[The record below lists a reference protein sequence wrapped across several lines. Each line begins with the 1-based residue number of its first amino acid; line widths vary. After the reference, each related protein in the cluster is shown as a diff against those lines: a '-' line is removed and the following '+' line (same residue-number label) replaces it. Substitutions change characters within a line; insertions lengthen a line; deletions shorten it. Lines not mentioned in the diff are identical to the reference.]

1 MNFFESQRLARAQ
14 SKRLVFMFA
23 LAVLAVVA
31 AIDLVLV
38 VMLFAGQDR
47 EHNEALSL
55 GQIIAANTGAML
67 AAGVATIV
75 LISIASLFKMAS
87 LRSGG
92 SAVAHSMG
100 GTLVSSDT
108 NNPHHRR
115 LRNIVEEI
123 AIASGV
129 PVPEIYVLE
138 QEAGINAFAAG
149 YSPADAAV
157 AVTRGAMEK
166 LTRDELQG
174 VIAHEFSHVLNGDMR
189 LNIKL
194 MGVLFGILVLGI
206 IGRKLLENMRHVRDS
221 KGTLPLLVAAVA
233 VTIIGYTGVFFGRI
247 IKARISREREYLA
260 DASAVQFTR
269 QTLGIAGALKK
280 IGGLAEGSKLEDAQ
294 AEEVSHMLFGD
305 GVGYSALFATHP
317 PLVDRIRRLDP
328 QFKPTEYVEIAKR
341 WSAPVDV
348 LALDA
353 QIQHRAISGLAGDA
367 YAPAVQMAATAAT
380 AGALPGRRAQMR
392 VSPAHVAA
400 QIGNPA
406 QDDYDTADAIHRQV
420 PKDLQTAAHDQ
431 TQAMELIFALLLDAD
446 EAIVTRQLS
455 MIASHAGSSAMATT
469 ESLLPKIA
477 GLHPMLR
484 LPLAAMAF
492 PSIRRFPRPNLQQF
506 TALMEKLIHADG
518 KIGLFEYS
526 LAKLVGTQITD
537 VLDPSRSGAV
547 GKRKLVQCQSHIGAL
562 FSIIAAFGQDDADSA
577 KRAFAAGMN
586 TLFQQSAPTYGVP
599 QNWVKALDEALPVLD
614 ELDSTAKQMLIEALV
629 RTISTDGKVAV
640 GEAELLRV
648 VCAALHCPLPPMLS
662 TAA

>member
-14 SKRLVFMFA
+14 SKRMLLLFG
-23 LAVLAVVA
+23 LAVLAIVA

-38 VMLFAGQDR
+38 IALFAGQSR
-47 EHNEALSL
+47 EDGEIMSL
-55 GQIIAANTGAML
+55 AEIVRVNTGAL
-67 AAGVATIV
+67 IGGAIGTVA
-75 LISIASLFKMAS
+75 LITVASLFKMAS

-92 SAVAHSMG
+92 SAVAQSLG
-100 GTLVSSDT
+100 GTLVSADT
-108 NNPHHRR
+108 RNPHHRR
-115 LRNIVEEI
+115 LRNVVEEI

-206 IGRKLLENMRHVRDS
+206 VGRKLLENMRHVRDS
-221 KGTLPLLVAAVA
+221 KGTAPIFIAAIA

-247 IKARISREREYLA
+247 IKARISRQREFLA

-269 QTLGIAGALKK
+269 QTGGIAGALKK
-280 IGGLAEGSKLEDAQ
+280 VGGLAEGSKLENAE

-317 PLVDRIRRLDP
+317 PLLERIKRLDP
-328 QFKPTEYVEIAKR
+328 QFKPSQYTEIAKR

-353 QIQHRAISGLAGDA
+353 EMERSGIAGLAAGTGSA
-367 YAPAVQMAATAAT
+367 ATRGPAPAS
-380 AGALPGRRAQMR
+380 ALPSRRAEISVTPHQ
-392 VSPAHVAA
+392 VSTQV
-400 QIGNPA
+400 GNPA
-406 QDDYDTADAIHRQV
+406 QDDYRTADAIHKQI
-420 PKDLQTAAHDQ
+420 PEALQEAAHDQ
-431 TQAMELIFALLLDAD
+431 ATAMEVIFALLVDGDPGIAS
-446 EAIVTRQLS
+446 RQLS
-455 MIASHAGSSAMATT
+455 LIASHAGSSAMAAT
-469 ESLLPKIA
+469 EELQPRIA
-477 GLHPMLR
+477 GVHPMVR

-492 PSIRRFPRPNLQQF
+492 PAIRRFPRPNLEQF
-506 TALMEKLIHADG
+506 SALLERLIHADG
-518 KIGLFEYS
+518 KIGLFEYC
-526 LAKLVGTQITD
+526 LAKLVSTQITD
-537 VLDPSRSGAV
+537 VLDPARAAAI
-547 GKRKLVQCQSHIGAL
+547 GKRKLVQCRDHIGAL
-562 FSIIAAFGQDDADSA
+562 FSIIAAFGHDDDAGA
-577 KRAFAAGMN
+577 RRAFASGINA
-586 TLFQQSAPTYGVP
+586 LFQQSAPQYAVP
-599 QNWVKALDEALPVLD
+599 DNWVAAMDQALPELNALD
-614 ELDSTAKQMLIEALV
+614 SMAKQMLIEAMV
-629 RTISTDGKVAV
+629 TSISTDGHVAV

-648 VCAALHCPLPPMLS
+648 VCAALHCPLPPML
-662 TAA
+662 AVG

>member
-14 SKRLVFMFA
+14 SKRMIALFA
-23 LAVLAVVA
+23 LAVLAIIA

-38 VMLFAGQDR
+38 MALFVGQDR
-47 EHNEALSL
+47 EEVEALSF
-55 GQIIAANTGAML
+55 GQIIAANSGAL
-67 AAGVATIV
+67 IFGAIATAA

-92 SAVAHSMG
+92 SAVAQSLG

-206 IGRKLLENMRHVRDS
+206 VGRKLLENMRHVRDS
-221 KGTLPLLVAAVA
+221 KGTVPILLAAVA
-233 VTIIGYTGVFFGRI
+233 VTIIGYTGVFFGRL
-247 IKARISREREYLA
+247 IKARISREREFLA

-280 IGGLAEGSKLEDAQ
+280 VGGLAEGSKLENAE

-305 GVGYSALFATHP
+305 GIGYSSLFATHP
-317 PLVDRIRRLDP
+317 PLIERIKRLDP
-328 QFKPTEYVEIAKR
+328 QFNPSQYVEIAKR

-353 QIQHRAISGLAGDA
+353 QMAAHGAAGFSAGDG
-367 YAPAVQMAATAAT
+367 TALPMLA
-380 AGALPGRRAQMR
+380 AGAASALPARGAEVQI
-392 VSPAHVAA
+392 SPGHVAT
-400 QIGNPA
+400 QVGNPA
-406 QDDYDTADAIHRQV
+406 QDDYRTADAIHRQI
-420 PKDLQTAAHDQ
+420 PQALQEAAHDQ
-431 TQAMELIFALLLDAD
+431 TQAMELIFALLLDGDPAV
-446 EAIVTRQLS
+446 ATRQLS
-455 MIASHAGSSAMATT
+455 MIAMHAGSSAMTMA
-469 ESLLPKIA
+469 EELQPKVA
-477 GLHPMLR
+477 GLHPMSR

-492 PSIRRFPRPNLQQF
+492 PAIRRFPRPNLQQF
-506 TALMEKLIHADG
+506 TVLLEKLIHADG
-518 KIGLFEYS
+518 KIGLFEYC
-526 LAKLVGTQITD
+526 LAKLVGTQVTD
-537 VLDPSRSGAV
+537 VLDPAKSAAI
-547 GKRKLVQCQSHIGAL
+547 GKRKLVQCTAHVGAL
-562 FSIIAAFGQDDADSA
+562 FSIIAAFGQNDDTSA
-577 KRAFAAGMN
+577 RRAFASGMN
-586 TLFQQSAPTYGVP
+586 ALFQQSAPTYAVP
-599 QNWVKALDEALPVLD
+599 VNWVASLDQALPELNALDG
-614 ELDSTAKQMLIEALV
+614 TAKQMLIEALV
-629 RTISTDGKVAV
+629 STISTDGHVAV
-640 GEAELLRV
+640 AEAELLRV

-662 TAA
+662 IAG